1 MNVDRV
7 APQGGPSFVHSVQAL
22 QAVPPDVQYCAT
34 DLVLTALVPELLGD
48 EIQQRHSIK
57 EDQL

>member
-7 APQGGPSFVHSVQAL
+7 APRGGPSNAPAVPPVP
-22 QAVPPDVQYCAT
+22 AVPPDVQYGAT